1 MARGWWPKETALQR
15 WPADYADLLERVQ
28 RTGRLD
34 VGELAAPHSGDSY
47 QAFYRRRHGEHAFV
61 FFTWE
66 EVRAYEVEHE
76 ERQNPGRAARLQ
88 AIWEAEERARRQAK
102 EDLAARRWQAEEA
115 QRERERRIEEV
126 RRRIEEVQRTQDAA
140 GAEVLPFIA
149 QARRFWFHFGFPSD
163 DTVFVPIRVTKPFSF
178 KVGRDTIDFPVNQW
192 WVPLPVALELA
203 AQNLAL
209 AA

>member
-34 VGELAAPHSGDSY
+34 ADELAEPHSEDSY
-47 QAFYRRRHGEHAFV
+47 QAFYRRRRGEHAFV
-61 FFTWE
+61 FFTWD
-66 EVRAYEVEHE
+66 EVRAYEAEHE

-88 AIWEAEERARRQAK
+88 AIWEAEERVRRQAK
-102 EDLAARRWQAEEA
+102 EERATRKWQAEEA
-115 QRERERRIEEV
+115 QRERERQVEQAR
-126 RRRIEEVQRTQDAA
+126 RTQDAA
-140 GAEVLPFIA
+140 GAEAQPLIA

-163 DTVFVPIRVTKPFSF
+163 RTIFVPIRVTKRFSF
-178 KVGRDTIDFPVNQW
+178 KVGRYTIDFPVNQW
-192 WVPLPVALELA
+192 WVPLPVALELT